1 METFNINILVNKVTV
16 LNIKRVLYIIK
27 QISNKYV
34 KNKLINQRYL
44 YILMMKIM
52 LRWIVYKI
60 NRITVSKQLNR
71 NKHKSRL
78 N

>member
-44 YILMMKIM
+44 YILMMTMYEPADCVKDPG
-52 LRWIVYKI
+52 KD
-60 NRITVSKQLNR
+60 S
-71 NKHKSRL
+71 
-78 N
+78 